1 MYDKY
6 PYTDF
11 HEMNLDWIIKEM
23 KDLVDAWDSFGGS
36 VSAEAHTA
44 SDPEVT
50 VTGDLK
56 NGLNFDFG
64 LVQGPRGT
72 TGPQGPQGEQGP
84 AGNGLEILDIYP
96 TLAALQAAHPTGSPG
111 DAYLVGSGG
120 NYTLYIWSSSSNAWS
135 DGGSLTSPSPSSAAP
150 AMDGVAAAGSSLLYS
165 RGDHVHP
172 ADTSKLDKSS
182 ADGVYAVESGA
193 QVMLDVSDNSQADAI
208 VKYDSVGDLNAAN
221 INASGDIDAVDGT
234 FSGDVAVTGDI
245 SCDEINV
252 TTNAILNSQ
261 MLAAEVSTNA
271 YRPMATVNPIDPI
284 TLVYDMQDNIPS
296 IKFNA
301 VAYDSSGN
309 RNNLNPEV
317 KFTGAFKV
325 NTADYTETRIDM
337 APASASALGGVKI
350 GSGISVAADGTISAT
365 GSQHAFDLLWTNAAP
380 GSNFA
385 AQTTA
390 IDLSDYDE
398 VMIRTEIAI
407 SGSPIYIDYVMPID
421 GSTYMM
427 HSCFYNINYRNVT
440 VSTTGLTYQGGF
452 SRSTLNQ
459 ANPNATDSAVV
470 PVNVYGIKY

>member
-11 HEMNLDWIIKEM
+11 HEMNLDWIIREM
-23 KDLVDAWDSFGGS
+23 KELVDAWDSFGGS

-120 NYTLYIWSSSSNAWS
+120 NYTLYIWSASSSAWT

-182 ADGVYAVESGA
+182 SDGVYAVESGA
-193 QVMLDVSDNSQADAI
+193 QVMLSVSDNAAADAL

-221 INASGDIDAVDGT
+221 INASGDVNAVNGT
-234 FSGDVAVTGDI
+234 FSGDVAVAGDI
-245 SCDEINV
+245 SCDEISV
-252 TTNAILNSQ
+252 TTNAILNSA

-284 TLVYDMQDNIPS
+284 TLVYDVADNIPS

-325 NTADYTETRIDM
+325 NTADYAETRIDM
-337 APASASALGGVKI
+337 APASASSLGGVKI
-350 GSGISVAADGTISAT
+350 GSNITVAADGTISAQAGGFAVT
-365 GSQHAFDLLWTNAAP
+365 LLWTNASPTSA
-380 GSNFA
+380 FA
-385 AQTTA
+385 SQT
-390 IDLSDYDE
+390 ISLDLSDYDYFLLDTYTDGGNT
-398 VMIRTEIAI
+398 TEQLNMCKKGGDLVTI
-407 SGSPIYIDYVMPID
+407 SANLNFMRINHFSDTGVTFDDCIYYSGNSPV
-421 GSTYMM
+421 TVNT
-427 HSCFYNINYRNVT
+427 YNIPAR
-440 VSTTGLTYQGGF
+440 L
-452 SRSTLNQ
+452 
-459 ANPNATDSAVV
+459 
-470 PVNVYGIKY
+470 YGINK

>member
-72 TGPQGPQGEQGP
+72 TGAQGPQGEQGP
-84 AGNGLEILDIYP
+84 PGEGLEILDTYP

-120 NYTLYIWSSSSNAWS
+120 NYTLYIWSTSTSQWV
-135 DGGSLTSPSPSSAAP
+135 DGGSLTSPSPSSTAP

-172 ADTSKLDKSS
+172 SDTSKLDKSS

-193 QVMLDVSDNSQADAI
+193 QVMMTASDMPAADAL
-208 VKYDSVGDLNAAN
+208 VKYDSVGDLNAGDL
-221 INASGDIDAVDGT
+221 NASGDINAVDGT
-234 FSGDVAVTGDI
+234 FSGDVAVAGDI

-252 TTNAILNSQ
+252 TTNAILNSA

-271 YRPMATVNPIDPI
+271 YRPLATVNPIDPL
-284 TLVYDMQDNIPS
+284 TLVYDIADNIPS
-296 IKFNA
+296 IKFTG

-317 KFTGAFKV
+317 KFTDAFKV
-325 NTADYTETRIDM
+325 NTGDYAETRIDI
-337 APASASALGGVKI
+337 APASASSLGGVKI
-350 GSGISVAADGTISAT
+350 GSGITVAADGTISAVSGGLT
-365 GSQHAFDLLWTNAAP
+365 IDTLWTNASPTSSMAP
-380 GSNFA
+380 QQISV
-385 AQTTA
+385 
-390 IDLSDYDE
+390 DMSDYKLGLVVVELSTSLTNYKNAALMPLTGDQ
-398 VMIRTEIAI
+398 IRITI
-407 SGSPIYIDYVMPID
+407 G
-421 GSTYMM
+421 GST
-427 HSCFYNINYRNVT
+427 
-440 VSTTGLTYQGGF
+440 LTFRDF
-452 SRSTLNQ
+452 SLTASTL
-459 ANPNATDSAVV
+459 DIGGGYAVTSYGTASGDNTKAV
-470 PVNVYGIKY
+470 PIALLGIK

>member
-23 KDLVDAWDSFGGS
+23 KDLVDAWDSFGGA

-72 TGPQGPQGEQGP
+72 AGPQGAPGEQGP
-84 AGNGLEILDIYP
+84 PGEGLEILDTYP
-96 TLAALQAAHPTGSPG
+96 TLAALQAAHPTGNPG

-120 NYTLYIWSSSSNAWS
+120 NYTLYIWSTSSNAWVS
-135 DGGSLTSPSPSSAAP
+135 GGSLTSPSPSSTAP
-150 AMDGVAAAGSSLLYS
+150 AMDGVASAGSVNLYS

-172 ADTSKLDKSS
+172 SDTSKLDKSS
-182 ADGVYAVESGA
+182 SDGVYAVESGA
-193 QVMLDVSDNSQADAI
+193 QVMLNVSDNALADAL
-208 VKYDSVGDLNAAN
+208 VQYDSVGDLNAGN
-221 INASGDIDAVDGT
+221 LNASGDISAVDGT

-252 TTNAILNSQ
+252 TTNAILNSA
-261 MLAAEVSTNA
+261 MLAAEVSSNA

-309 RNNLNPEV
+309 RNTLAPEV
-317 KFTGAFKV
+317 KFTDAFKV
-325 NTADYTETRIDM
+325 NTADYAETRIDM
-337 APASASALGGVKI
+337 APATASTLGGVKI
-350 GSGISVAADGTISAT
+350 GSGINVTADGTISANAGGGFT
-365 GSQHAFDLLWTNAAP
+365 RDLLWTNPAP
-380 GSNFA
+380 TTAFG
-385 AQTTA
+385 AQTVA
-390 IDLSDYDE
+390 VDISDYDTLL
-398 VMIRTEIAI
+398 IQYQR
-407 SGSPIYIDYVMPID
+407 
-421 GSTYMM
+421 
-427 HSCFYNINYRNVT
+427 
-440 VSTTGLTYQGGF
+440 STTMDQYGINIALKGFKCCYYDVGTIFRLAEPKSDGTGIIFDQGYTG
-452 SRSTLNQ
+452 
-459 ANPNATDSAVV
+459 NAVSNTSAI
-470 PVNVYGIKY
+470 PYKIYGIK